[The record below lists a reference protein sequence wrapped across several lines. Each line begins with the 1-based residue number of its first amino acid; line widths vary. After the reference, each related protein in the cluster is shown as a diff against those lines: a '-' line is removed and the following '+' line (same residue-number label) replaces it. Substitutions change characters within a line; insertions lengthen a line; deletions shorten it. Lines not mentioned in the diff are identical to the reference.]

1 MIAIRELQVEDYD
14 ALIALWNAAGLS
26 HRPHGR
32 DHRDHIAREIAGPC
46 SIFLVATDNGRIVGS
61 VLGTHDGRK
70 GWINR
75 LAVHP
80 DYQRRGIAALL
91 VGEVEQRLAAMGID
105 IVAAL
110 IEDWNTVSC
119 AVFDKIGYYRHDD
132 IHYYSKRKTAEV

>member
-1 MIAIRELQVEDYD
+1 MIAIRELRIEDYD

-32 DHRDHIAREIAGPC
+32 DRRDHIAREIAGPC

-80 DYQRRGIAALL
+80 DYQRRGIAAQL
-91 VGEVEQRLAAMGID
+91 VSAVEQRLEAVGID

-110 IEDWNTVSC
+110 IEDWNTVSQT
-119 AVFDKIGYYRHDD
+119 VFDKIGYYRHED
-132 IHYYSKRKTAEV
+132 IHYYSKRKSPEV